1 MTFQEFKASVEQWA
15 QDRGIYEHS
24 TALAQCLKAVSELGE
39 LADHAIKGDRDAMK
53 DDIGDIAVC
62 LVNVARMEG
71 VGIGAGRVN
80 NHDRLPKEVAVAS
93 CAKAISDLT
102 LMVGIYQAKGC
113 APTGIGA
120 YGDLPGQLRYA
131 FGHLVMIADECGFTI
146 EECCEHAWR
155 EIKDRKGRMVPG
167 GAFVKEGEEM
177 SNNTGG
183 PAFPES
189 GARGMAAGGEG
200 MSLRDYFAAKA
211 VSAVWNRLS
220 DMPLDYAADFTAE
233 AAYKIADAMLKERE
247 K

>member
-1 MTFQEFKASVEQWA
+1 MTFEEFKANVEQWA

-62 LVNVARMEG
+62 LVNVAKMQDATVVMEDSSE
-71 VGIGAGRVN
+71 N
-80 NHDRLPKEVAVAS
+80 NMPEDLQECVAVLTDIIGGIAS
-93 CAKAISDLT
+93 DFT
-102 LMVGIYQAKGC
+102 PWPKGH
-113 APTGIGA
+113 ASVRLDGA
-120 YGDLPGQLRYA
+120 FHALHDFANRA
-131 FGHLVMIADECGFTI
+131 GFTF
-146 EECCEHAWR
+146 EECCEHAWN

-167 GAFVKEGEEM
+167 GAFVKEGEAM
-177 SNNTGG
+177 SKNTGG

-200 MSLRDYFAAKA
+200 MTLRDYFAAKVMQGFSASPDMNGVPLNEVVRQAYA
-211 VSAVWNRLS
+211 V
-220 DMPLDYAADFTAE
+220 ADVM
-233 AAYKIADAMLKERE
+233 IKERE